1 MESTISIFNVS
12 YVVVVGVVIV
22 LLALALSALC
32 LPQLALSPGLR
43 LPTHLRFTNAQ

>member
-22 LLALALSALC
+22 LLALLLSAYVFH
-32 LPQLALSPGLR
+32 SSR
-43 LPTHLRFTNAQ
+43 SRRD